1 MSMVRAYI
9 KSSSILPVRVILIA
23 GALIAG
29 TIAGCGG
36 DRVLEGIPDDERIPE
51 RPLRYAGK
59 VALELQET
67 IELMSDKDMPEIGR
81 VDWMGIS
88 PEGTLLVT
96 DSESDQAHE
105 INYRDSKYIRSFGRT
120 GRGPGEHLSA
130 YDMSIDPEGRV
141 YLVDGRGGQILRYDR
156 TGRFLDRTQSI
167 GISKIHAGRK
177 GEIFSLR
184 VNSSLFMEL
193 QRRDPATWAVLSRT
207 PLSDQNQSFVSF
219 RATKFA
225 SLCYNA
231 SLQVFYYLGPSDY
244 LVKEIDA
251 VTGEVTAEFG
261 RRPQE
266 FVALPDRYH
275 EIGRGT
281 LDDLRQM
288 EITKVGSMT
297 LVEDRYLFVS
307 YVHPR
312 SWVIEWVV
320 YMINPSGTFE
330 VFDLDDVTSR
340 RLQLRSESGGVPWAE
355 AITAANES
363 VYIWRP
369 PRSEVADKS
378 IGTIEK
384 YAITLDLNSGL

>member
-1 MSMVRAYI
+1 MSMARAVTDL
-9 KSSSILPVRVILIA
+9 SSIVPMRVFLIA
-23 GALIAG
+23 GALIVG

-51 RPLRYAGK
+51 RTIRNAGK
-59 VALELQET
+59 VALELRESV
-67 IELMSDKDMPEIGR
+67 ELVFDEGMPEIR
-81 VDWMGIS
+81 DVEWMGIS

-96 DSESDQAHE
+96 DRESHQAHE
-105 INYRDSKYIRSFGRT
+105 INYRDNRYIRSFGRT

-130 YDMSIDPEGRV
+130 ENMSIDPEGRV

-156 TGRFLDRTQSI
+156 TGRFLDHTQSI
-167 GISKIHAGRK
+167 GVSKIHAGRK

-193 QRRDPATWAVLSRT
+193 QRRDPATWGVLSST
-207 PLSDQNQSFVSF
+207 PLSNQNQSFVSF
-219 RATKFA
+219 RVTKFA
-225 SLCYNA
+225 RLCYNA

-244 LVKEIDA
+244 MVKEIDA
-251 VTGEVTAEFG
+251 LTGEVTAKFG
-261 RRPQE
+261 RRPKG
-266 FVALPDRYH
+266 FVSLPVRYRD
-275 EIGRGT
+275 IGRGT
-281 LDDLRQM
+281 IDDLKQL

-307 YVHPR
+307 YFHPR
-312 SWVIEWVV
+312 SPVIEWVV
-320 YMINPSGTFE
+320 YMINPSGPFD
-330 VFDLDDVTSR
+330 VFDPDEATSVLLYPFSDR
-340 RLQLRSESGGVPWAE
+340 ARVHRAE
-355 AITAANES
+355 AITAANET